1 MKNQRSVEQNTDSPC
16 WHVSRTEV
24 VSVSTK
30 PITNNTESPTLVLTF
45 HPHRLPGPLSM
56 PSHRLLTGR
65 SCYHFQYRQT
75 SWASTLPALPHKLLY
90 ISRQNRIFLGSSL
103 PHCVGWFS
111 NCPNHNMFISQ
122 AVALVLSPPTSSGSD
137 DWLAYDRP
145 TMTGTLAQLLFFVN
159 IIIIFFINIILF
171 STVFR
176 PSSSAQHLDCT
187 SSTLHCLKPHCGSN
201 VLTT

>member
-30 PITNNTESPTLVLTF
+30 PITNKTESPTLVLTF

-103 PHCVGWFS
+103 PHCVGWFP
-111 NCPNHNMFISQ
+111 NHLNHNMFISQ
-122 AVALVLSPPTSSGSD
+122 AVSWSCHHLRAQVQTTGWP
-137 DWLAYDRP
+137 
-145 TMTGTLAQLLFFVN
+145 MTGPQWLEHWVNCCFFY
-159 IIIIFFINIILF
+159 
-171 STVFR
+171 
-176 PSSSAQHLDCT
+176 
-187 SSTLHCLKPHCGSN
+187 
-201 VLTT
+201 

>member
-30 PITNNTESPTLVLTF
+30 PITNKTESPTLVLTF

-75 SWASTLPALPHKLLY
+75 SWASTLPALPYKLLY

-103 PHCVGWFS
+103 PHCVGWFPY
-111 NCPNHNMFISQ
+111 CLNHNMFTSQ

-145 TMTGTLAQLLFFVN
+145 KICPELWLNCCFFLS
-159 IIIIFFINIILF
+159 ILF
-171 STVFR
+171 CFPLYSER
-176 PSSSAQHLDCT
+176 HHQHDIMIAPV
-187 SSTLHCLKPHCGSN
+187 PHCIVWNPTVAQMPS
-201 VLTT
+201 T

>member
-30 PITNNTESPTLVLTF
+30 PITNKTESPTLVLTF
-45 HPHRLPGPLSM
+45 HPHRLPGRLSM

-65 SCYHFQYRQT
+65 SCYLFQYRKT
-75 SWASTLPALPHKLLY
+75 SWASTLPVMPHKLLY
-90 ISRQNRIFLGSSL
+90 ISRQSSIFLGSSL
-103 PHCVGWFS
+103 PHWVGDFLTVWTTT
-111 NCPNHNMFISQ
+111 CQ

-159 IIIIFFINIILF
+159 IIFFISILF
-171 STVFR
+171 CFPLYSDRHPQRNTWIV
-176 PSSSAQHLDCT
+176 PV
-187 SSTLHCLKPHCGSN
+187 PHCIVWNHTVAQMPS
-201 VLTT
+201 T